1 MGGENL
7 ILPTKG
13 ISADRA
19 LLSVGAQILQQL
31 DRPLTVSAAWHALRD
46 WRQRTGRPDNISFS
60 WFILSLDMLYALG
73 AIGYV
78 NGLLVRETAG
88 AP

>member
-1 MGGENL
+1 M

-31 DRPLTVSAAWHALRD
+31 DQPLTVSAAWHALTD

-60 WFILSLDMLYALG
+60 WFVLALDVLYAMG
-73 AIGYV
+73 AVGYE
-78 NGLLVRETAG
+78 NGLLAREAAD
-88 AP
+88 APQAK

>member
-1 MGGENL
+1 M

-31 DRPLTVSAAWHALRD
+31 EQPLTVSGAWHALRD
-46 WRQRTGRPDNISFS
+46 WRNNTGRPDNISFS
-60 WFILSLDMLYALG
+60 WFILALDTLYALG

-78 NGLLVRETAG
+78 NGLLVKG
-88 AP
+88 AVDAPQAE